1 MAIFTSSSWQ
11 QSWATT
17 LISQHLPDITVRC
30 SPTPA
35 QSSGFSRPQILQHT
49 LNLHSHTLLLGGGGR
64 GLGLPIN
71 SSPPHLLGRGR
82 SICVLCVLLC
92 TFCKKKKELESCV
105 TKKKRRLLERH
116 FLSSVS
122 GSRAN
127 FFFFKMHSVTA
138 AK

>member
-11 QSWATT
+11 QSWATA
-17 LISQHLPDITVRC
+17 LISQHLPDITVRY

-71 SSPPHLLGRGR
+71 SFPLPLSPTRQR
-82 SICVLCVLLC
+82 QVYLCFVC
-92 TFCKKKKELESCV
+92 TSLYFLQ
-105 TKKKRRLLERH
+105 KKRTGILCHQEEKEAARET
-116 FLSSVS
+116 FP
-122 GSRAN
+122 
-127 FFFFKMHSVTA
+127 FFSFWK
-138 AK
+138 

>member
-11 QSWATT
+11 QSWATA

-49 LNLHSHTLLLGGGGR
+49 LNLHSHTLLLGGR
-64 GLGLPIN
+64 GEEGLAFPLTLFP
-71 SSPPHLLGRGR
+71 SPHLLGRGR

-92 TFCKKKKELESCV
+92 TFCKKELESCV

-127 FFFFKMHSVTA
+127 FSIFFLYA
-138 AK
+138 